1 MKSCDFKE
9 PLSANSKSSG
19 SDDVKPLSHR
29 KARNQKSNSKTSEVS
44 LPDDS
49 ATQNGEKVAEPE
61 EPEEKYDVTNIK
73 TEEKY
78 DVTNIKTE
86 EKYDVTNIKTEEK
99 YDVTN
104 IKTEEKYDVTNIK
117 TEDKYDVT
125 DMNTDDV
132 IKVEPEAEPMN
143 VEESTANTSKQNIL
157 EEAVKIIFDEPAAT
171 QDLIV
176 PTGIFSRMTSQAML
190 AASHPPEYKYGGF
203 EPMEQSVSLLTLL
216 SREKTETIGEAQ
228 ELDVTVKG

>member
-73 TEEKY
+73 A
-78 DVTNIKTE
+78 E

-132 IKVEPEAEPMN
+132 IKVEPESEPMK

-190 AASHPPEYKYGGF
+190 AASHLPEYKYVGY
-203 EPMEQSVSLLTLL
+203 EPMEQSVSLLSVL
-216 SREKTETIGEAQ
+216 SGEKTETIGEAQ

>member
-29 KARNQKSNSKTSEVS
+29 KARNQKSNSKSSEVS

-49 ATQNGEKVAEPE
+49 AAQNGEKVAEPE
-61 EPEEKYDVTNIK
+61 EA
-73 TEEKY
+73 
-78 DVTNIKTE
+78 E

-132 IKVEPEAEPMN
+132 IKVEPESEPMK

-190 AASHPPEYKYGGF
+190 AASHLPEYKYVGY
-203 EPMEQSVSLLTLL
+203 EPMEQSVSLLSVL
-216 SREKTETIGEAQ
+216 SGEKTETIGEAQ